1 MSTQLTSIHENDTYH
16 PNLYPSKDVN
26 TDNMEKQG
34 KMQDA
39 IKNIRKTFQPDVD
52 TCKFYLV
59 IKFYHFNIYRV
70 DCTN

>member
-52 TCKFYLV
+52 TCKF
-59 IKFYHFNIYRV
+59 
-70 DCTN
+70 